1 MPKRLLVH
9 RTHNTH
15 IQLFRYLIVGLIAFG
30 ADFATLYVLT
40 DMMGVHYLIS
50 NVFGFIFGL
59 ITNYALSV
67 TWVFASRKMDDRRKE
82 FVIFT
87 VIGVIGLL
95 INQLVMWTCTEF
107 LGVYYLYSKVI
118 ATGVVFFWNFFGRRH
133 IVFY

>member
-9 RTHNTH
+9 GTHNTH